1 MRGGSQGGL
10 ILLAIAKVQG
20 LGAVGWHEVI
30 GKRNTA
36 RPDGGKF
43 APTFGDQ
50 VVFVL
55 LWGLVISHD

>member
-1 MRGGSQGGL
+1 
-10 ILLAIAKVQG
+10 VQG
-20 LGAVGWHEVI
+20 LGAVGWYEVI

-55 LWGLVISHD
+55 LWGLVVSHD